1 MTEDAIAKEIVDV
14 AFRMHT
20 VLGPGLFESVYEAIL
35 ASELQKRG
43 CASQGSNRY
52 PWFTKGLGS
61 KWVFAPI

>member
-1 MTEDAIAKEIVDV
+1 MTEDAVAKEIVDV

-43 CASQGSNRY
+43 
-52 PWFTKGLGS
+52 L
-61 KWVFAPI
+61 APGEAAAYTRCLRRDSL